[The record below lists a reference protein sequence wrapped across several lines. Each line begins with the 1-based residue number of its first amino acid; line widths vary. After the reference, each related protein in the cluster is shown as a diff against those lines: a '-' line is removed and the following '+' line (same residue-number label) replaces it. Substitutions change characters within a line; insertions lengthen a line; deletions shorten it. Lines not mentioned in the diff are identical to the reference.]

1 MVDLFAMSVSVNKV
15 KGSAS
20 EWAFLELVDSSN
32 IQGSLIGNDKNHS
45 QKNSSV
51 FITCAERTS
60 VYLLDK
66 PGAIITQWLVGR
78 YPLFFHSFRICDV
91 DFYVGV
97 IPLIIEASIIV

>member
-32 IQGSLIGNDKNHS
+32 IQGSLIGIDKNHS
-45 QKNSSV
+45 QKIPV
-51 FITCAERTS
+51 FSFTGAERTS

-78 YPLFFHSFRICDV
+78 YP
-91 DFYVGV
+91 
-97 IPLIIEASIIV
+97 